1 MPADGRLISTV
12 HLVPGSTQ
20 EIPAGVISPGSAEK
34 WAATH
39 ELPEFA
45 LEGEFTFEC
54 KVRPVRSRAPEK
66 VWKSGG
72 VAVCRDE
79 RNYFLFSFCEAPA
92 ASGGRRFLELKQ
104 QKDGRWGAADG
115 IAPGEHRSDFRWEYG
130 TDYRMS
136 IAVSRTAVTGTL
148 RTMDGNE
155 AAKITVPRTPGEA
168 VTSGRAALRVSGL
181 QIYFSEPERSR

>member
-1 MPADGRLISTV
+1 MNARCVRSGAALRRKSGKT
-12 HLVPGSTQ
+12 
-20 EIPAGVISPGSAEK
+20 AASPS
-34 WAATH
+34 AATN
-39 ELPEFA
+39 
-45 LEGEFTFEC
+45 GIT
-54 KVRPVRSRAPEK
+54 S
-66 VWKSGG
+66 
-72 VAVCRDE
+72 
-79 RNYFLFSFCEAPA
+79 FSPSAKPRA

-155 AAKITVPRTPGEA
+155 AAKITVPRTQGEA
-168 VTSGRAALRVSGL
+168 VTSGRRRCASPDSRYISPNRNEAADGLRQGENGSRCRFFFPDLKPAQFRDRVFKLTKSKSGAAL
-181 QIYFSEPERSR
+181 Q

>member
-1 MPADGRLISTV
+1 M
-12 HLVPGSTQ
+12 
-20 EIPAGVISPGSAEK
+20 
-34 WAATH
+34 
-39 ELPEFA
+39 
-45 LEGEFTFEC
+45 
-54 KVRPVRSRAPEK
+54 
-66 VWKSGG
+66 
-72 VAVCRDE
+72 
-79 RNYFLFSFCEAPA
+79 
-92 ASGGRRFLELKQ
+92 KQ

-168 VTSGRAALRVSGL
+168 VTSGRAALRTPDIFLRTGTKPLTDSGRGK
-181 QIYFSEPERSR
+181 PEAVADSFFRT